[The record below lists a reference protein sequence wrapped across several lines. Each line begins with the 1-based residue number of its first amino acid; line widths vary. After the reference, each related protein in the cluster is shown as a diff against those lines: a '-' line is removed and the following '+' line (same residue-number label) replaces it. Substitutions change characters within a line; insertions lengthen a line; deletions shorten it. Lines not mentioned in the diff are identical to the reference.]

1 MSERK
6 PVSFLITVAALAAAG
21 GVLYYYVHQ
30 LPAEVGASSASASV
44 QGVSLHDLA
53 ERGDVEAI
61 AAQLRNGARVDMAI
75 EDGPLWQRGMT
86 PMMTAIV
93 SGHEKAAL
101 TFLSA
106 KPPLDTRSR
115 DGRTALIW
123 AAGWGTPDTV
133 QKLLEAGAE
142 KNVRDEANWTALM
155 MAAGRGD
162 PESVNRLVKSGAD
175 INAKNKWGQ
184 TALMTALRAGNK
196 EKVDILL
203 SAGANPNDTDLDGMT
218 PMHMAA
224 EGDAPTDVI
233 VLLVKRGGNIDAQSA
248 AGLTPLMIACDRG
261 DVEKVKVLL
270 ASGAKTSIKDKDGST
285 ALDWALRR
293 ADDNGK
299 AVAEIVKSAR

>member
-6 PVSFLITVAALAAAG
+6 PVSFIVTVLALAAAG
-21 GVLYYYVHQ
+21 GVLYYSVRQ
-30 LPAEVGASSASASV
+30 LPNDVGATTASASMR
-44 QGVSLHDLA
+44 GISLHELA
-53 ERGDVEAI
+53 EKGDVEGI
-61 AAQLRNGARVDMAI
+61 AAQLKNGARLDVVI

-86 PMMTAIV
+86 PLMSAIV
-93 SGHEKAAL
+93 SGQEKAAQTIL
-101 TFLSA
+101 DA
-106 KPPLDTRSR
+106 KPTLDARSR

-123 AAGWGTPDTV
+123 AAGWGTPGIV
-133 QKLLEAGAE
+133 QKLLDSGAE

-155 MAAGRGD
+155 MASGRGD

-184 TALMTALRAGNK
+184 TALMTALRAGNA
-196 EKVDILL
+196 EKVEILL
-203 SAGANPNDTDLDGMT
+203 AAGASPNDTDLDGMT

-224 EGDAPTDVI
+224 ESDAPATVI
-233 VLLVKRGGNIDAQSA
+233 IMLVKRGGNIDAQSG

-270 ASGAKTSIKDKDGST
+270 ANGCKTGIKDRDGTT

-299 AVAEIVKSAR
+299 AVADLIKNAK